1 MSLMGGIGHDTEEHY
16 HGKVL
21 DLLIP
26 LLSSEAATS
35 SNEALLATTVILRM
49 SEQFSEVGND
59 CQRHLKGAAP
69 LFMDGTDWSG
79 IEINLATACFW
90 THHRESIRM
99 SFLRE
104 QSFGFDFS
112 HLSLLQDDMSLAA
125 SSEEVW
131 TNRMTLL
138 LLEIIKAC
146 WDEDGEGRPADHAR
160 LRTIL
165 QLWRAHLPLAFQ
177 PWCVRDSDTS
187 PFPLIRCLS
196 SWHIVAWQFYHT
208 ARVMLAV
215 YAPEVSSR
223 DMHRMREYMEVA
235 NTTTP

>member
-1 MSLMGGIGHDTEEHY
+1 MSLMGDIGHDTEEHY

-79 IEINLATACFW
+79 IEMNLATACFW

-146 WDEDGEGRPADHAR
+146 WDEDGEGRPAKYAR

-177 PWCVRDSDTS
+177 PWCPSV
-187 PFPLIRCLS
+187 
-196 SWHIVAWQFYHT
+196 
-208 ARVMLAV
+208 
-215 YAPEVSSR
+215 
-223 DMHRMREYMEVA
+223 EVA
-235 NTTTP
+235 EPNKLRPTPGGVVGIQAILERIVTFLHPSKQRASDEVYIKITWLLGPDCF